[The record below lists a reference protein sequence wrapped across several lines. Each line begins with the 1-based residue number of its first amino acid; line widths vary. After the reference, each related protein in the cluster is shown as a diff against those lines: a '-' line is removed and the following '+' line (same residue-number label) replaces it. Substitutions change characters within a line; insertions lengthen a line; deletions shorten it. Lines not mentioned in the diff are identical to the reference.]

1 MEIQGLIE
9 GTFDDYRNRLATAL
23 AGLTTEELAWRPD
36 HQSNSIGFILWHLAR
51 VEDRWICYFVRGAE
65 DIWVKNDWYKKFGL
79 AELDHGVG
87 FTLEQVAHFPALTL
101 AELLDYVHEVHRE
114 TTEFVQQLH
123 ATDLDVVPG
132 RIPFPPSTPRGSEA
146 WTIGR
151 MFRQLFGELNQHL
164 GQIRYLRGMIRGFNQ

>member
-1 MEIQGLIE
+1 MEIKELIE
-9 GTFDDYRNRLATAL
+9 GTLDDYRNRLETAL

-51 VEDRWICYFVRGAE
+51 VEDRWISYVVRGDE
-65 DIWVKNDWYKKFGL
+65 DIWVKNHWYRKFGL

-87 FTLEQVAHFPALTL
+87 FTLEQVARFPALSL
-101 AELLDYVHEVHRE
+101 EDLLGYVHEVHRE
-114 TTEFVQQLH
+114 TAGFVQQLQ

-146 WTIGR
+146 WSVGR